1 MSYVE
6 RALQF
11 VLAAGAT
18 LGATGVLFD
27 TAPLDLSLHL
37 AGVDGG
43 LALAYI
49 GGGLVMVAA
58 TSLAGCHLFASKTQP
73 ENVRE
78 GI

>member
-1 MSYVE
+1 MPYIE

-11 VLAAGAT
+11 VLAVGAT
-18 LGATGVLFD
+18 LGAAGVLID
-27 TAPLDLSLHL
+27 TVPFDLSLHL

-58 TSLAGCHLFASKTQP
+58 TSLAGCRLFASKTQP